1 MKPLLSIPTWFG
13 THHLPI
19 LFVAGALILV
29 SFYSGKTT
37 RLVRLPSIIGY
48 MLIGLVLGPSFMN
61 ILGHET
67 QTNMSFITEVA
78 LGFVALSI
86 GLELNLSSLKKLGT
100 GIISIIF
107 AESFAAFIVTAVGL
121 YIFSRDLPTSLIF
134 ASFAPASAPAGT
146 VAVIKEYRAKGSL
159 TKALYAVVGFDD
171 GLAIIIFGFTAATV
185 KLLLEN
191 QTGGGDFNIAYAIFE
206 PLKETFLSL
215 LIGVIIAG
223 ILSLL
228 IRKVKSKAEI
238 LILVVGFVLFSIG
251 LCIMLH
257 LSLILTNMAIGL
269 FIVNTQRHELSLKI
283 GEVLSEVM
291 PLFFV
296 LFFALAGANLHISAL
311 PALGF
316 FGCIYIICR
325 SVGLI
330 GGAALGGCIGNV
342 EPKVKKYVGMGIL
355 SQAGVA
361 IGLALIVKHDFQGV
375 GKVVEIVNGV
385 ERHTGDV
392 IGSAA
397 ITTITATCI
406 FFEIIGPIL
415 TKIALT
421 KAGEIN
427 ADEQAA

>member
-1 MKPLLSIPTWFG
+1 MKPFLLSIPTWFG

-19 LFVAGALILV
+19 LLIAGAVILV
-29 SFYSGKTT
+29 SYYSGKTT
-37 RLVRLPSIIGY
+37 RLIRLPSIIGY
-48 MLIGLVLGPSFMN
+48 MIIGLILGPSFLN
-61 ILGHET
+61 LLDHGIQSDL
-67 QTNMSFITEVA
+67 SFITEIA

-86 GLELNLSSLKKLGT
+86 GLELNLASLKKLGG
-100 GIISIIF
+100 GIITIIF
-107 AESFAAFIVTAVGL
+107 AESFAAFIVTAIGL
-121 YIFSRDLPTSLIF
+121 YLYSRDIAMSLIF

-185 KLLLEN
+185 KLMLQN
-191 QTGGGDFNIAYAIFE
+191 QTGAAEFSVGLAFFE
-206 PLKETFLSL
+206 PLKETVLSL
-215 LIGVIIAG
+215 IIGGVIAA
-223 ILSLL
+223 ILSLV
-228 IRKVKSKAEI
+228 IRKVKNNADVLI
-238 LILVVGFVLFSIG
+238 LIVGFVLLTIGICSI
-251 LCIMLH
+251 LH

-269 FIVNTQRHELSLKI
+269 LIVNTQRHELSHRI

-296 LFFALAGANLHISAL
+296 MFFALAGANLHISAL
-311 PALGF
+311 PALGV
-316 FGCIYIICR
+316 FGIIYICCR
-325 SVGLI
+325 SAGLI

-342 EPKVKKYVGMGIL
+342 EPKVKKYVGLGIL

-361 IGLALIVKHDFQGV
+361 IGLALIVKQDFQGL
-375 GKVVEIVNGV
+375 GKVVEVVNGT
-385 ERHTGDV
+385 EIHMGDV
-392 IGSAA
+392 IGTAG

-415 TKIALT
+415 TKIALS

-427 ADEQAA
+427 AEDHT

>member
-1 MKPLLSIPTWFG
+1 MKSLLTISSWFG

-19 LFVAGALILV
+19 LFVAGILILI
-29 SFYSGKTT
+29 SFYSGKSA

-48 MLIGLVLGPSFMN
+48 MLIGLVLGPSFLN
-61 ILGHET
+61 ILDHES
-67 QTNMSFITEVA
+67 QKNMSFITEVA

-86 GLELNLSSLKKLGT
+86 GLELNLSSLRKLGN

-107 AESFAAFIVTAVGL
+107 AESFAAFLVTAVGL
-121 YIFSRDLPTSLIF
+121 YIFSRDLPMSLIF

-146 VAVIKEYRAKGSL
+146 VAVIKEYKAKGSL

-185 KLLLEN
+185 KLLLQN
-191 QTGGGDFNIAYAIFE
+191 QTGVGEFSIGLAIFE

-215 LIGVIIAG
+215 IIGIVIAVIFTLV
-223 ILSLL
+223 IRKLKNKSELL
-228 IRKVKSKAEI
+228 I
-238 LILVVGFVLFSIG
+238 LIVGFVLLTIG
-251 LCIMLH
+251 ICNLFH

-269 FIVNTQRHELSLKI
+269 LIVNTQRHELAHRI

-311 PALGF
+311 PALKT
-316 FGCIYIICR
+316 FGIIYIICR
-325 SVGLI
+325 TVGLI
-330 GGAALGGCIGNV
+330 GGASLGGTIGHV
-342 EPKVKKYVGMGIL
+342 EPKIKKFIGLGIL

-361 IGLALIVKHDFQGV
+361 IGLALIVKHDFEGLGRFV
-375 GKVVEIVNGV
+375 KVVNGV
-385 ERHTGDV
+385 EWHTGDV

-406 FFEIIGPIL
+406 FFEIVGPIL
-415 TKIALT
+415 TKVALT

-427 ADEQAA
+427 PDQKE